1 MLSYLIVGLLGSIL
15 PIFDKIIIPKYN
27 INNLLFL
34 RALVFII
41 CIILIKL
48 FNLFNLNNNNNINL
62 DYKLLQNKY
71 ELLKVLFYFILIF
84 CYIYT
89 IFYTIKKDIETQSI
103 SQVISI
109 MMLLQIIFIFLV
121 DKLYYKE
128 SFNNYNYLG
137 LIFVILGIIL
147 LKLF

>member
-1 MLSYLIVGLLGSIL
+1 MISYLIVGILGSIL

-34 RALVFII
+34 RALVFIL

-48 FNLFNLNNNNNINL
+48 FNLNNNNNNNINL

-89 IFYTIKKDIETQSI
+89 IFYTIKRDIETHSI

-109 MMLLQIIFIFLV
+109 MMLLQIVFIFLV

-137 LIFVILGIIL
+137 LIFVIFGIIL